1 MAFETTQLA
10 IGIISFILGNVSGYL
25 THDIMKK
32 SLNMSEESSKNF
44 LLVTVTLIWA
54 ISMLV
59 DVISPTY
66 DVPVAVHG
74 LLGAIVGFFFYRPKN
89 Q

>member
-1 MAFETTQLA
+1 MALDTTQLI
-10 IGIISFILGNVSGYL
+10 IGIIGFTLGNLSGYMM
-25 THDIMKK
+25 HDVMKK
-32 SLNMSEESSKNF
+32 TLNMNEESSKNF

-74 LLGAIVGFFFYRPKN
+74 LLGAIVGFFFYKPK